1 MGTASPW
8 DEWVIG
14 YRLSLV
20 FFRILLSITCIFN
33 NRLQLLAVNIPMRN
47 DEVYSIGIV
56 PNYNGLRDND
66 WLKIVFVHQIKVLRA
81 EQLDDIN
88 K

>member
-1 MGTASPW
+1 
-8 DEWVIG
+8 
-14 YRLSLV
+14 
-20 FFRILLSITCIFN
+20 
-33 NRLQLLAVNIPMRN
+33 MRN

-56 PNYNGLRDND
+56 PNYNDLVDID

-88 K
+88 NKNSGFSLCHKMYLNSLNITQRIYKAITLSA

>member
-1 MGTASPW
+1 M
-8 DEWVIG
+8 
-14 YRLSLV
+14 
-20 FFRILLSITCIFN
+20 
-33 NRLQLLAVNIPMRN
+33 NIPMRN